1 MATRKNRRKESRE
14 IEVTEDL
21 LKDYRSMKDELAET
35 KYKLYHL
42 DDNDAMIGND
52 VIFDYSTGQPRPQS
66 VVGYDC
72 AKADRMKSMYGNRI
86 KKLEE
91 RMSAVEK
98 YIDGLPSSIS
108 RRVMG
113 MFYLQGMTQKSI
125 SCTIHK
131 SQAKVSRI
139 LSAELSKV
147 RKDSSE

>member
-1 MATRKNRRKESRE
+1 MAIQKNGRKGTGE
-14 IEVTEDL
+14 ITEDL
-21 LKDYRSMKDELAET
+21 LKNYRSMKDELEET
-35 KYKLYHL
+35 KYKLHHL

-66 VVGYDC
+66 VVGYDY
-72 AKADRMKSMYGNRI
+72 AKQNRMQTMYQNRI
-86 KKLEE
+86 KRLTEQMIAAEE
-91 RMSAVEK
+91 

-108 RRVMG
+108 RRVMS

-139 LSAELSKV
+139 LSAELSKIP
-147 RKDSSE
+147 KGSSE

>member
-1 MATRKNRRKESRE
+1 MATQKDGRKGSKE
-14 IEVTEDL
+14 IEITEDL
-21 LKDYRSMKDELAET
+21 LKNYRSMKDELEET
-35 KYKLYHL
+35 KYRLHHL

-66 VVGYDC
+66 VVGYDY
-72 AKADRMKSMYGNRI
+72 AKQTRMQTMYQNRI
-86 KKLEE
+86 KRLTEQ
-91 RMSAVEK
+91 MIAVEE

-108 RRVMG
+108 RRVMS

-139 LSAELSKV
+139 LSAELSKIP
-147 RKDSSE
+147 KGSSE

>member
-1 MATRKNRRKESRE
+1 MVNQRDGQKKSRE
-14 IEVTEDL
+14 IEITEEL
-21 LKDYRSMKDELAET
+21 LRDYRSMKDELEET
-35 KYKLYHL
+35 KYRLHHL

-52 VIFDYSTGQPRPQS
+52 VIFDYSTGQPIPQS
-66 VVGYDC
+66 VVGYDY
-72 AKADRMKSMYGNRI
+72 AKHNRMQTMYENRI
-86 KKLEE
+86 KRITEHME
-91 RMSAVEK
+91 AVEE

-108 RRVMG
+108 RRVMS

>member
-1 MATRKNRRKESRE
+1 MAAQKDGRKGSKE
-14 IEVTEDL
+14 IEITEDL
-21 LKDYRSMKDELAET
+21 LKNYRSMKDELEET
-35 KYKLYHL
+35 KYRLHHL

-66 VVGYDC
+66 VVGYDY
-72 AKADRMKSMYGNRI
+72 AKQTRMQTMYQNRI
-86 KKLEE
+86 KRLTEQ
-91 RMSAVEK
+91 MIAVEE

-108 RRVMG
+108 RRVMS

-139 LSAELSKV
+139 LSAELSKIP
-147 RKDSSE
+147 KGSSE

>member
-1 MATRKNRRKESRE
+1 MATQKNGRGE
-14 IEVTEDL
+14 IEITEDL
-21 LKDYRSMKDELAET
+21 LKNYRSMKDEMEET
-35 KYKLYHL
+35 KYRLHHL

-66 VVGYDC
+66 VVGYDY
-72 AKADRMKSMYGNRI
+72 AKQTRMQTMYQNRI
-86 KKLEE
+86 RRLTEQMITVEE
-91 RMSAVEK
+91 

-108 RRVMG
+108 RRVMS

-139 LSAELSKV
+139 LSAELSKI
-147 RKDSSE
+147 RKGSSE

>member
-1 MATRKNRRKESRE
+1 MATQKNGRGE
-14 IEVTEDL
+14 IEITEDL
-21 LKDYRSMKDELAET
+21 LKNYRSMKDEMEET
-35 KYKLYHL
+35 KYRLHHL

-66 VVGYDC
+66 VVGYDY
-72 AKADRMKSMYGNRI
+72 AKQTRMQTMYQNRI
-86 KKLEE
+86 RRLTEQMITVEE
-91 RMSAVEK
+91 

-108 RRVMG
+108 RRVMS

>member
-1 MATRKNRRKESRE
+1 MATQKDGRKGSKE
-14 IEVTEDL
+14 IEITEDL
-21 LKDYRSMKDELAET
+21 LKNYRSMKDELEET
-35 KYKLYHL
+35 KYRLHHL

-66 VVGYDC
+66 VVGYDY
-72 AKADRMKSMYGNRI
+72 AKQTRMQTMYQNRI
-86 KKLEE
+86 KRLTEQ
-91 RMSAVEK
+91 MIAVEE

-108 RRVMG
+108 RRVMS

-139 LSAELSKV
+139 LSAELSKIP
-147 RKDSSE
+147 KASSE

>member
-1 MATRKNRRKESRE
+1 MATRKNRRKESGE

-52 VIFDYSTGQPRPQS
+52 VIFDYSTGQPIPQS
-66 VVGYDC
+66 VVGYDY
-72 AKADRMKSMYGNRI
+72 AKHNRMQTMYENRI
-86 KKLEE
+86 KRITEHME
-91 RMSAVEK
+91 AVEE

-108 RRVMG
+108 RRVMS

-147 RKDSSE
+147 RKGGSE

>member
-1 MATRKNRRKESRE
+1 MATRKNRRKESGE

-52 VIFDYSTGQPRPQS
+52 VIFDYSTGRPRPQP

-91 RMSAVEK
+91 QMSAVEK